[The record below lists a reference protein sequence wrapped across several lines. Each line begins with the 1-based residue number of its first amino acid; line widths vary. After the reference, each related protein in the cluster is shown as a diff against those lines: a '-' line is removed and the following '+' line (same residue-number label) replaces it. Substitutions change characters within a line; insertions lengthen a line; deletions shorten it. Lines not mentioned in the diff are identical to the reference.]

1 MGFPA
6 AGPGQGESLQ
16 LRSDPLASY
25 EVIELRRRK
34 DKAIEM
40 VTRREAPSGILYAK
54 RAIDCR
60 AQKSRQLGFGS
71 SYASMQASR
80 LPRKWT
86 RLDPD
91 SVGGEL
97 ASWACA
103 QAL

>member
-1 MGFPA
+1 
-6 AGPGQGESLQ
+6 
-16 LRSDPLASY
+16 
-25 EVIELRRRK
+25 
-34 DKAIEM
+34 M
-40 VTRREAPSGILYAK
+40 VTRREAPSGILYAR

-71 SYASMQASR
+71 TLERMQASR

-103 QAL
+103 RGL